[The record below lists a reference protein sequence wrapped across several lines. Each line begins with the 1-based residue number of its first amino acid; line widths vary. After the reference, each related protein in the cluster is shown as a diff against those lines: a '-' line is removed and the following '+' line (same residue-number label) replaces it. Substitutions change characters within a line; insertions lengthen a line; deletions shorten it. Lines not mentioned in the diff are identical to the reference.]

1 MKLRKWVKV
10 VLTMLLLTLSLI
22 IYMKLDY
29 WGFLAR
35 SSNFYV
41 LVSIIGWFWL
51 IVGQMVIYAR
61 IWRQYENI

>member
-1 MKLRKWVKV
+1 MKKLRKWVKV

-22 IYMKLDY
+22 IYIKLDY

-41 LVSIIGWFWL
+41 VVSIIGWFWL
-51 IVGQMVIYAR
+51 IVGQMVIYSR
-61 IWRQYENI
+61 IWR

>member
-1 MKLRKWVKV
+1 MKKLRKWVKV

-22 IYMKLDY
+22 IYMKIDC

-41 LVSIIGWFWL
+41 AVSIIGWFWL
-51 IVGQMVIYAR
+51 IVGQMVIYSR
-61 IWRQYENI
+61 IWR

>member
-10 VLTMLLLTLSLI
+10 VLTILLLILSLV
-22 IYMKLDY
+22 IYIKLDY

-41 LVSIIGWFWL
+41 AVSIIGWFWL
-51 IVGQMVIYAR
+51 IIGQMVIYSR
-61 IWRQYENI
+61 IWR

>member
-10 VLTMLLLTLSLI
+10 VLTILLLILSLV
-22 IYMKLDY
+22 IYIKLDY

-41 LVSIIGWFWL
+41 AVSIISWFWL
-51 IVGQMVIYAR
+51 IVGQMVSYSR
-61 IWRQYENI
+61 IWR

>member
-10 VLTMLLLTLSLI
+10 VLTTLLLILSLI
-22 IYMKLDY
+22 IYIKLDY

-41 LVSIIGWFWL
+41 AVSIISWFWL
-51 IVGQMVIYAR
+51 IVGQMTVYAR
-61 IWRQYENI
+61 IWR

>member
-1 MKLRKWVKV
+1 MKKLRKWVKV

-41 LVSIIGWFWL
+41 AVSIIGWFWL
-51 IVGQMVIYAR
+51 IVGQMAVYAR
-61 IWRQYENI
+61 IWR

>member
-10 VLTMLLLTLSLI
+10 VLTMLLLILSLI
-22 IYMKLDY
+22 IYMKVDY

-41 LVSIIGWFWL
+41 AVSIISWFWL
-51 IVGQMVIYAR
+51 IIGQIAVYSR
-61 IWRQYENI
+61 IWR

>member
-10 VLTMLLLTLSLI
+10 VLTMLLLILSLV
-22 IYMKLDY
+22 IYIKLDY

-35 SSNFYV
+35 SSNFYA

-61 IWRQYENI
+61 IWR

>member
-1 MKLRKWVKV
+1 MKKLRKWVKV

-41 LVSIIGWFWL
+41 VVSIIGWFWL
-51 IVGQMVIYAR
+51 IIGQMVIYSR
-61 IWRQYENI
+61 IWR

>member
-1 MKLRKWVKV
+1 MKKLRKWVKV

-41 LVSIIGWFWL
+41 AVSIIGWFWL
-51 IVGQMVIYAR
+51 IVGQMVIYSR
-61 IWRQYENI
+61 IWR

>member
-1 MKLRKWVKV
+1 MKKLRKWVKV

-41 LVSIIGWFWL
+41 AVSIIGWFWL
-51 IVGQMVIYAR
+51 IVGLMAVYAR
-61 IWRQYENI
+61 IWR

>member
-41 LVSIIGWFWL
+41 AVSIISWFWL
-51 IVGQMVIYAR
+51 IVGQMVIYSR
-61 IWRQYENI
+61 IWR

>member
-35 SSNFYV
+35 SSIFYV
-41 LVSIIGWFWL
+41 AVSIIGWFWL
-51 IVGQMVIYAR
+51 IVGQMVIYSR
-61 IWRQYENI
+61 IWR

>member
-1 MKLRKWVKV
+1 MKLRKWVKA
-10 VLTMLLLTLSLI
+10 VLTMLLLILSFI

-41 LVSIIGWFWL
+41 VVSIISWFWL
-51 IVGQMVIYAR
+51 IVGQMTVYAR
-61 IWRQYENI
+61 IWR

>member
-10 VLTMLLLTLSLI
+10 VLTILLLILSFI
-22 IYMKLDY
+22 IYIKLDY

-41 LVSIIGWFWL
+41 AVSIISWFWL
-51 IVGQMVIYAR
+51 IVGQMVIYSR
-61 IWRQYENI
+61 IWR

>member
-1 MKLRKWVKV
+1 MKKLRKWVKV
-10 VLTMLLLTLSLI
+10 VLTIFLLILSLI
-22 IYMKLDY
+22 IYIKLDY

-51 IVGQMVIYAR
+51 IVGQMVVYAR
-61 IWRQYENI
+61 IWR

>member
-10 VLTMLLLTLSLI
+10 VLTMLLLILSLI
-22 IYMKLDY
+22 IYIKLDY

-51 IVGQMVIYAR
+51 IVGQMVIYAK
-61 IWRQYENI
+61 IWR

>member
-10 VLTMLLLTLSLI
+10 VLTILLLILSLV
-22 IYMKLDY
+22 IYIKLDY

-41 LVSIIGWFWL
+41 VVSIIGWLWL
-51 IVGQMVIYAR
+51 IVGQMVIYSR
-61 IWRQYENI
+61 IWR

>member
-1 MKLRKWVKV
+1 MKKLRKWVKV

-35 SSNFYV
+35 SSNFYMC
-41 LVSIIGWFWL
+41 VSIIGWFWL
-51 IVGQMVIYAR
+51 IVGQMTVYAR
-61 IWRQYENI
+61 IWR

>member
-41 LVSIIGWFWL
+41 VVSIIGWFWL
-51 IVGQMVIYAR
+51 IVGQMVIYSR
-61 IWRQYENI
+61 IWR

>member
-10 VLTMLLLTLSLI
+10 VLTMLLLILSLI
-22 IYMKLDY
+22 IYMKIDY

-41 LVSIIGWFWL
+41 AVSIISWFWL
-51 IVGQMVIYAR
+51 IIGQIAVYSR
-61 IWRQYENI
+61 IWR

>member
-61 IWRQYENI
+61 IWR